1 MTPPYGMIDAL
12 TGVIGES
19 DTEIGG
25 LHMTRLTDVV
35 AVSIA
40 LATTLTWDGT
50 LTVIT
55 ADTSELAEG
64 DWVWLDSDAQWFQ
77 IETLVVDT
85 SLTLLN
91 PYSKTIPT
99 DSGPSS
105 KAQISF
111 PVETTV
117 DWLAA
122 GRVGIDGVVYH
133 YTSKTNTSFDGITY
147 LKNGEITPGALKQHR
162 IESTVL
168 DLNKLRTALDF
179 VRRAMLVDYAEGDD
193 LNALGRNLGVYR
205 LPFISGDDRFR
216 EIIKALAYNPKGTL
230 LGLELAL
237 DGLVGK
243 GNYRI
248 YEDLNRYPC
257 TVFIQLLGSAA
268 SDASSVGKAY
278 LTGVT
283 EVNCLN
289 ESAIPLP
296 FLLTTR
302 GAVHAIRFKPEEF
315 LTDCR
320 TALPSADQI
329 REYTGAGLTPVWAYQ
344 GTAGGEGTA
353 IRLYTGDP
361 SGGTEFFAPIAEARY
376 RRGLRVTAEAVIRL
390 DFVLM
395 IPVGATEATSNFG
408 FTIID
413 GLRGMTVAANLLNT
427 NTFVLGC
434 APQLSGPFTLNSPG
448 VTLPRGVWHTIT
460 LEKNERSDWRLYVN
474 GLQRQYFPYNTPYDA
489 AAGGLRRAVFGI
501 SGSPATFGTSKVA
514 KQVSVWANDIT
525 DFAAAIGNTGVIAA
539 PDQLTVTGYTPQTD
553 DIGKTILL
561 SGLTAVTPG
570 GGRNN
575 GHWEI
580 LTRSGS
586 LLTLGAPAETDAILP
601 GGAAPTRIIV
611 PATSRQFRY
620 PDDLGRAITISG
632 STLGNNGTW
641 TIVRL
646 LDPDT
651 FVDFGS
657 WANHEDAVTNACEVS
672 GASFV
677 PETGLAWQIDTNFT
691 AESNVVWQI
700 PTSIDVT
707 GGNSI
712 ALRMAMP
719 SMDAGALK
727 VLAITYSDVL
737 SAGVLIGAAA
747 VNAIIQ
753 EYPEVWWRY
762 YPFYLADPLGF
773 VKTYLKEITAAGV
786 IPDFQIV

>member
-35 AVSIA
+35 VVSIA
-40 LATTLTWDGT
+40 LAATLTWDGT
-50 LTVIT
+50 LTALT
-55 ADTSELAEG
+55 TDTSELAEG

-77 IETLVVDT
+77 IETIVVDT

-91 PYSKTIPT
+91 PYSKAIPT
-99 DSGPSS
+99 GSGPSS
-105 KAQISF
+105 RAQISF

-117 DWLAA
+117 DWLDA
-122 GRVGIDGVVYH
+122 GRIGIDGVVYH

-216 EIIKALAYNPKGTL
+216 EIIKALAYNPKGTM

-296 FLLTTR
+296 FTLTTR
-302 GAVHAIRFKPEEF
+302 GAVHAIRFKPEEV

-329 REYTGAGLTPVWAYQ
+329 RKYTGAGLTPVWAYQ
-344 GTAGGEGTA
+344 GTAGGEGSA

-361 SGGTEFFAPIAEARY
+361 SGGTEWFAPIAEARY
-376 RRGLRVTAEAVIRL
+376 RRGLRVTANAAVRF
-390 DFVLM
+390 DFVLLV
-395 IPVGATEATSNFG
+395 PVGAISASSNFG
-408 FTIID
+408 VTLID
-413 GLRGMTVAANLLNT
+413 GLRGMTVAT
-427 NTFVLGC
+427 NIINATQFEVGC
-434 APQLSGPFTLNSPG
+434 AAQLSGPFTLNAIP
-448 VTLPRGVWHTIT
+448 VTLSRGVWHTIT
-460 LEKNERSDWRLYVN
+460 FEKNGGSDWRLYVN
-474 GLQRQYFPYNTPYDA
+474 GNRRQSFAYNSIDDA
-489 AAGGLRRAVFGI
+489 AAGGLCRAVFGI
-501 SGSPATFGTSKVA
+501 SGNPAAFPTQII
-514 KQVSVWANDIT
+514 KQVSIWANDIT
-525 DFAAAIGNTGVIAA
+525 DFAAARGNTGVMAA
-539 PDQLTVTGYTPQTD
+539 PDQLAVTGYIPQAD
-553 DIGKTILL
+553 DIGKTVLL

-575 GHWEI
+575 GRWEI

-586 LLTLGAPAETDAILP
+586 LLTVGAPAETNAILP

-620 PDDLGRAITISG
+620 PDDLGRSVTISG

-651 FVDFGS
+651 FVSFGS
-657 WANHEDAVTNACEVS
+657 WANHEDATTNACEVS

-677 PETGLAWQIDTNFT
+677 PETGLAWQLDTNFT
-691 AESNVVWQI
+691 AEGSVAWQI
-700 PTSIDVT
+700 PNSIDVT

-712 ALRMAMP
+712 DLRMAMP
-719 SMDAGALK
+719 SMDAGAPK

-747 VNAIIQ
+747 VNEIIQ

-762 YPFYLADPLGF
+762 YPLYLADPLGF